1 LDYSSLNKI
10 RKYHL
15 FSIPFDFSHTEFFA
29 IVSVIILAVFATTFQ
44 PSFSEEN
51 RNECRIRVSSD
62 QSLDKIEKF
71 IALDNCFG
79 GEKENHLDCMRNIPQ
94 DTSLTFV
101 EKKIARQE
109 CASKRQS
116 VTVNT
121 DEISKMSKMIIKFC
135 EERLP
140 IYKIVSEMQFYAVA
154 QHPFSRPCVLLY
166 SEPIWNY
173 TGADRPK
180 VLLDFVHEQ
189 IHQHLEDTE
198 DERQNSVRDA
208 RIKQSRVMMLE
219 DLFIQVIERIS
230 YLEKQVLE
238 NNEQITSNESIIQEQ
253 QKVIDELDKKIKN
266 IVLTSSHSEI
276 KDSTIE
282 EITECIR
289 IAQSKP
295 LSLVDKIKDVQ
306 QCAKIDRRDPIEIS
320 DQIISRISQ
329 KAIKFCNDGY
339 PFFLELSY
347 QDYLDTIKHPVTR
360 ECAVLYQHPIWT
372 YEGADREEKIFE
384 IVKEHVKQELE
395 ESSDVRKKSVIDAL
409 IGNGRIPALVDFF
422 NFFDQRIESLENQ
435 VDEQEELIA
444 KQEAILQKHLKDIQ
458 ILTEKIKNT
467 VLEQNSNLI
476 IKI

>member
-1 LDYSSLNKI
+1 MIKYLIIPLILLVGITLNSS
-10 RKYHL
+10 
-15 FSIPFDFSHTEFFA
+15 FA
-29 IVSVIILAVFATTFQ
+29 
-44 PSFSEEN
+44 EEN
-51 RNECRIRVSSD
+51 TQECRIRVSSD

-71 IALDNCFG
+71 FALDKCFG

-101 EKKIARQE
+101 ERKIATQE
-109 CASKRQS
+109 CVSKRQS

-121 DEISKMSKMIIKFC
+121 DDISKMSKMIIKFC

-140 IYKIVSEMQFYAVA
+140 IYKIVTEMQFYAVA

-166 SEPIWNY
+166 NEPIWNY

-180 VLLDFVHEQ
+180 VLLDFVHEK

-238 NNEQITSNESIIQEQ
+238 NNEQITSNKSIIQEQ

-266 IVLTSSHSEI
+266 IVLVSSHSQI
-276 KDSTIE
+276 KNFDIE
-282 EITECIR
+282 HVEECIR
-289 IAQSKP
+289 MAIPKQ
-295 LSLVDKIKDVQ
+295 LSLADKIKDVQ
-306 QCAKIDRRDPIEIS
+306 ECAKVDRHVPIEIT
-320 DQIISRISQ
+320 DQIIIRISQ
-329 KAIKFCNDGY
+329 KAIEFCNDGY
-339 PFFLELSY
+339 PFFLVLSY
-347 QDYLDTIKHPVTR
+347 QDYLDTIKHPITR

-384 IVKEHVKQELE
+384 IVKEHVKQKLD
-395 ESSDVRKKSVIDAL
+395 ESSDERKKSVIDAL

-422 NFFDQRIESLENQ
+422 NFFDLKIELLENQ

-444 KQEAILQKHLKDIQ
+444 KQEEIMREQMKEIQ
-458 ILTEKIKNT
+458 QLS
-467 VLEQNSNLI
+467 EQI
-476 IKI
+476 